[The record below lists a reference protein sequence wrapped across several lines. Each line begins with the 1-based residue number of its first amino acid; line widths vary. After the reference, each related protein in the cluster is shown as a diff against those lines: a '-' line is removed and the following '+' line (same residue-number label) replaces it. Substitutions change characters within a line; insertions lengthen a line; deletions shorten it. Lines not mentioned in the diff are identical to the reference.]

1 MAAAGCRADDAAPRR
16 NPEEDTMIVMRTA
29 VAPLNPSPIR
39 RCAEP
44 LAAGRSR
51 KTHADEP
58 FRDDEAAPSAPLA
71 WLELSIARFHN
82 GLKASRPRPNRSG
95 LGAAQTSESQPS
107 TTGTPGSGDVAEPER
122 ADEPARDESIQS
134 WYDSSYE
141 LRRGLLV
148 IELELDPRLTHGVLV
163 AAL

>member
-1 MAAAGCRADDAAPRR
+1 MVAAGCGADDAAPRR

-29 VAPLNPSPIR
+29 VAPLNPSPMGR
-39 RCAEP
+39 SAEP
-44 LAAGRSR
+44 LAARR
-51 KTHADEP
+51 PTKTHANEP
-58 FRDDEAAPSAPLA
+58 FRDDEAVPSAPLA

-82 GLKASRPRPNRSG
+82 GRKESRPRPNRSG
-95 LGAAQTSESQPS
+95 LGAAQTSKSQLS
-107 TTGTPGSGDVAEPER
+107 TTDTAANGDVAEPER
-122 ADEPARDESIQS
+122 ADEPARDEPVQS

-163 AAL
+163 AAP

>member
-16 NPEEDTMIVMRTA
+16 NPEEDTMIVMRPA
-29 VAPLNPSPIR
+29 VTPLNPSPMR
-39 RCAEP
+39 RTVEP
-44 LAAGRSR
+44 LVAGRSR

-58 FRDDEAAPSAPLA
+58 LRDDEAVPSAPLA

-82 GLKASRPRPNRSG
+82 GLKESRSRPNRSG
-95 LGAAQTSESQPS
+95 LGAAQTSKSQLS
-107 TTGTPGSGDVAEPER
+107 TTDTAGNGHVAEPER
-122 ADEPARDESIQS
+122 ADEPARDEPVQS

-163 AAL
+163 AAP

>member
-1 MAAAGCRADDAAPRR
+1 
-16 NPEEDTMIVMRTA
+16 MIVMRTA
-29 VAPLNPSPIR
+29 VTPLNPAPMRWS
-39 RCAEP
+39 AEP

-51 KTHADEP
+51 TDRADEP

-71 WLELSIARFHN
+71 WLELSIARLRN
-82 GLKASRPRPNRSG
+82 GLKESRPLPNRSG
-95 LGAAQTSESQPS
+95 LGAAQASKSELS
-107 TTGTPGSGDVAEPER
+107 TTDTAGSGDVAEPER

>member
-1 MAAAGCRADDAAPRR
+1 
-16 NPEEDTMIVMRTA
+16 MIVMRTA
-29 VAPLNPSPIR
+29 VTPLNPSPMR
-39 RCAEP
+39 RSAEP

-58 FRDDEAAPSAPLA
+58 FRDDEAGPSAPLA

-82 GLKASRPRPNRSG
+82 GLKESRSRPNRSR
-95 LGAAQTSESQPS
+95 LGATLTSKSERS
-107 TTGTPGSGDVAEPER
+107 TTDTSGKGDVAEPER
-122 ADEPARDESIQS
+122 ADEPARDEPVQS

-141 LRRGLLV
+141 LRRGLQV

-163 AAL
+163 AAP

>member
-1 MAAAGCRADDAAPRR
+1 
-16 NPEEDTMIVMRTA
+16 MIVMRTA
-29 VAPLNPSPIR
+29 VTPLNPAPMRWS
-39 RCAEP
+39 AEP

-58 FRDDEAAPSAPLA
+58 FRDDEAVPSAPLA

-95 LGAAQTSESQPS
+95 LGAAQASKSELS
-107 TTGTPGSGDVAEPER
+107 TTDTAGSGDVAEPER
-122 ADEPARDESIQS
+122 ADEPARDEPVQS